1 MLEADE
7 TLRLINLAKE
17 GSDDAKATLVTENLP
32 LIKSIV
38 RRYKNKLVEYDDL
51 IQLGTLGLVKA
62 INNFNTDYGVK
73 FSTYAVPM
81 IAGEIKR
88 FIRDDG
94 AIKVSRST
102 KAQALEINKYIDEF
116 RLKNERS
123 PEIEELAAAFNL
135 DPTEIVFILD
145 STRYPVSIYAESEE
159 DGLTL
164 QDKIADTAD
173 PEDELDKMILK
184 DMISSLPERD
194 KKIILLRYFRDKTQ
208 SEVAKELGVSQ
219 VQVSR
224 LETKILLKMREELSN
239 K

>member
-1 MLEADE
+1 MLEPE
-7 TLRLINLAKE
+7 VTLQLIKDAKN
-17 GSDDAKATLVTENLP
+17 GSDSAKTLLITENLP

-51 IQLGTLGLVKA
+51 IQLGTLGLIKA
-62 INNFNTDYGVK
+62 INNFNVDFGVR

-102 KAQALEINKYIDEF
+102 KSQALEINKFIDTY
-116 RLKNERS
+116 RINNEKS
-123 PEIEELAAAFNL
+123 PSVEVIAKKFNI
-135 DPTEIVFILD
+135 DSTDVVFILD
-145 STRYPVSIYAESEE
+145 STRYPVSIFTETEE
-159 DGLTL
+159 EGLSL
-164 QDKIADTAD
+164 QDKIADNAD
-173 PEDELDKMILK
+173 PDDEMLKLIIK

-194 KKIILLRYFRDKTQ
+194 KKIIMLRYFRDKTQ
-208 SEVAKELGVSQ
+208 SEVAEELGVSQ

-224 LETKILLKMREELSN
+224 LESKILAKLRAGLSD
-239 K
+239 